1 MVQSVEPVRAYKL
14 DALMAEGFSAR
25 TIRYYIQ
32 TGVLPKAR
40 CRGPNAWYDETH
52 LAILRKIAKLRDEK
66 RGLSDLREDVRRTY
80 RRAFE
85 QAEAR
90 P

>member
-25 TIRYYIQ
+25 TIRYYIE

-52 LAILRKIAKLRDEK
+52 LAILRKIAKWKDEQ
-66 RGLSDLREDVRRTY
+66 RRLADVREEAQRVH

-85 QAEAR
+85 RTEAR